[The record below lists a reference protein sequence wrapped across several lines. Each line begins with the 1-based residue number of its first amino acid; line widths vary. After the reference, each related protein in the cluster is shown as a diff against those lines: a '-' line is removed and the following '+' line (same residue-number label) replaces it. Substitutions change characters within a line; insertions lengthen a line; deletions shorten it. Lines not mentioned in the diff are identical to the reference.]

1 MITNFSWVLP
11 QRLAGCGRTGEQ
23 ATVQRDLDFLVRIG
37 VGAVVSLT
45 ESAID
50 PDSVGD
56 LRYLHLPVP
65 DMAAPREDQVD
76 RLVEFVDEVL
86 EADRAVA
93 VHCLA
98 GLGRTGTMLACY
110 LVHMGAT
117 PEQALREIRLQR
129 PGSVETAAQEAVVH
143 EFARKV
149 RARDRQRA

>member
-11 QRLAGCGRTGEQ
+11 YQLAGCGHAAEP
-23 ATVQRDLDFLVRIG
+23 ATDRRDLDFLARIG
-37 VGAVVSLT
+37 VRAVVSLT
-45 ESAID
+45 EIPIG

-56 LRYLHLPVP
+56 MRYLHLPVP
-65 DMAAPREDQVD
+65 DMTAPREEQVE
-76 RLVEFVDEVL
+76 RFVEFVDEAL
-86 EADRAVA
+86 DEDRAVA

-149 RARDRQRA
+149 RAGDRQRA

>member
-50 PDSVGD
+50 PDSMGD

-86 EADRAVA
+86 EEDRAVA